1 MPERLQYVDAAGAV
15 LELSDL
21 PGVRAL
27 GDSGLEM
34 PPVAMIED
42 TVPGQPGA
50 QLRDVRIGVR
60 ETVLPF
66 YLTDDTDLR
75 GLLRTL
81 AQRMNPQ
88 SGDGTLRHIAEDG
101 TSRDLTCRYTGGL
114 EGDRVR
120 GKAGPTWRRGALM
133 FRAHDP
139 FWYDTDPATTTYTT
153 GTASTFLG
161 TFLPIHLASDTVLGE
176 QTVTNDG
183 DVETWPVWTI
193 AGPATS
199 ITLSNVTTGE
209 AITLPITLTAGQ
221 SVTID
226 TRPFRKTV
234 RRDDGTNLYGNLA
247 AGSALWSLPQ
257 GASTVNV
264 QVAGSTAST
273 FVTLVYYRR
282 YLSP

>member
-1 MPERLQYVDAAGAV
+1 MPERLQYVDADGDV

-34 PPVAMIED
+34 PPTAMVED
-42 TVPGQPGA
+42 LVPGQPGA

-60 ETVLPF
+60 DAVLPF
-66 YLTDDTDLR
+66 YLNDTTDLR
-75 GLLRTL
+75 GLLRSL

-88 SGDGTLRHIAEDG
+88 RGDGRLRHTAVDG
-101 TSRDLTCRYTGGL
+101 TSRDLICRYSGGL
-114 EGDRVR
+114 EGSRVS
-120 GKAGPTWRRGALM
+120 GQAGPNWRRGALM

-193 AGPATS
+193 AGPATA
-199 ITLSNVTTGE
+199 ITLTNVTTG
-209 AITLPITLTAGQ
+209 AVIDLPITLTVGQ
-221 SVTID
+221 SVTVD

-234 RRDDGTNLYGNLA
+234 RRDDGTNLYGQLA
-247 AGSALWSLPQ
+247 AGSALWSLPE

-264 QVAGSTAST
+264 EVSGSTADS